1 MNILFTDT
9 GWNQYIEWQGQDK
22 KIVKRI
28 NQLLKSIDRDGAIQ
42 GIGKPELLKHNKSGL
57 YSRRIDEANRLVYEM
72 SDNQII
78 VKSCKGHYEDKKME
92 VVKGQLLF
100 LCIMAAGQGGLS
112 RACPVSRGGREQY
125 SGILLY

>member
-28 NQLLKSIDRDGAIQ
+28 NRLLKSIDRDGAIQ

-78 VKSCKGHYEDKKME
+78 VKSCKGHYED
-92 VVKGQLLF
+92 
-100 LCIMAAGQGGLS
+100 
-112 RACPVSRGGREQY
+112 
-125 SGILLY
+125 